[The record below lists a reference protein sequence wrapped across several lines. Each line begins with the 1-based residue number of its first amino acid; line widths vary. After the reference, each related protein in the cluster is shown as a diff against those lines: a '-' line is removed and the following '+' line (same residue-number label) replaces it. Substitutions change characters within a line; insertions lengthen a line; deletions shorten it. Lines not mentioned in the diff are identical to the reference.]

1 MTLSVVPT
9 SKISRLNSSM
19 SRSDVANLAV
29 VPSFDMTRLECD
41 GSLVKRGAFFASE
54 TYPHSGSEQFHEKYQ
69 AALSFLKGK
78 LTELFI
84 SCVQFYEQVQLR
96 NLARIEHYLTHWLS
110 WAKGAGIAQADSL
123 LFGIGNSL
131 TTKENMQ

>member
-41 GSLVKRGAFFASE
+41 GSLVKRGGE
-54 TYPHSGSEQFHEKYQ
+54 RECP
-69 AALSFLKGK
+69 ALPTQPTHKTSSLRSFLRSFAYG
-78 LTELFI
+78 
-84 SCVQFYEQVQLR
+84 
-96 NLARIEHYLTHWLS
+96 ARVPLS
-110 WAKGAGIAQADSL
+110 PDDDESL
-123 LFGIGNSL
+123 VHR
-131 TTKENMQ
+131 T